1 MLIQEKDG
9 VSRAVCY
16 ASRSLSDV
24 ERRYS
29 QTEKEALG
37 VVWGFERFNLYLQG
51 LESFDLV
58 TDHEPL
64 KVIYSTRSK
73 PSARIERWVLRL
85 QPYNYR
91 VRYVRSRENIAD
103 ALSRLVRQKSTKA
116 GRRDD
121 EYVRAVALQSVPVAM
136 NIQEIE
142 KASAEDSELW
152 VVRKCLVNGGWAPVA
167 KHYLSVR
174 TELTYIG
181 HVILRGT
188 RIVIPAALRGR
199 VAELA
204 HEGHPGIVKMKERL
218 RSKVWWPGIDR
229 DAERKCRECYGCQV
243 VVKEYRAPPVKPTK
257 LPDRPWQDLALDLLG
272 PMPTGEHLVVLV
284 DCFSRWMEVDVVHST
299 NSDRIIKCLDSHFAR
314 YGVPKTLRTDNGAN
328 LVSREMEKYLSE
340 MEVKHKLT
348 TPLWP
353 RANGEV
359 ERQNRS
365 LLKAM
370 RAAHALKKNWRTE
383 LNKYLLEYRS
393 TAHTTTG
400 KSPAEMLYD
409 RNISTKLPDIG
420 KLGEVDDSASLQ
432 QTRDRDAE
440 KKQVAADYA
449 DKRRQASEKE
459 LETGDLVLLEKKK
472 ENKLS
477 PAYESEPY

>member
-1 MLIQEKDG
+1 MLIQEKDD

-58 TDHEPL
+58 TDQEPL

-103 ALSRLVRQKSTKA
+103 ALSRLVRQEPTKA

-121 EYVRAVALQSVPVAM
+121 EHVRAVALQSVPVAM
-136 NIQEIE
+136 NIQEIG
-142 KASAEDSELW
+142 KASAEDSELQ
-152 VVRKCLVNGGWAPVA
+152 VVRKCLVSGDWAPVP
-167 KHYLSVR
+167 KHYLSAR

-199 VAELA
+199 AAELA
-204 HEGHPGIVKMKERL
+204 HGGHPSIVKMKERL

-284 DCFSRWMEVDVVHST
+284 DNFSRWMEVDVVHFT
-299 NSDRIIKCLDSHFAR
+299 NSNRIIKCLDSHFAR

-328 LVSREMEKYLSE
+328 LVSGEMEK
-340 MEVKHKLT
+340 
-348 TPLWP
+348 
-353 RANGEV
+353 
-359 ERQNRS
+359 
-365 LLKAM
+365 
-370 RAAHALKKNWRTE
+370 
-383 LNKYLLEYRS
+383 
-393 TAHTTTG
+393 
-400 KSPAEMLYD
+400 
-409 RNISTKLPDIG
+409 
-420 KLGEVDDSASLQ
+420 
-432 QTRDRDAE
+432 
-440 KKQVAADYA
+440 
-449 DKRRQASEKE
+449 
-459 LETGDLVLLEKKK
+459 
-472 ENKLS
+472 
-477 PAYESEPY
+477 